1 MIYKLHARAASSAA
15 ACFVSSA
22 LSSLSCAHAAEVPV
36 TRADPVVVTATR
48 FEDRALGKPVNVTV
62 IDAEAI
68 RNSTARTVPDLLAE
82 QAGFAVHDFFGN
94 NAATT
99 TVDLRGFGIN
109 GAQNTLILV
118 DGRRVS
124 DIDLSG
130 VQWSAVPLSAI
141 DRIEIVR
148 GGGSV
153 LYGDGATA
161 GVINI
166 ITKSPASRPSTVTL
180 RGAVGSYDTR
190 EGVIEGNYARD
201 GVGINLIATD
211 FESDGYRRN
220 NQNRQTNA
228 LADLRWAGGAGDFSI
243 KLGTDNQGIRLPG
256 ARQVQPSAGV
266 NQLATDRRGAST
278 PLDWAQREGNRASFD
293 WNRKT
298 GFGEFTLGAGWR
310 DKAQRSYFD
319 FGGFPDYREVA
330 LDVWSLTPRAKID
343 LPVFG
348 RPNSLVVGIDWYRWE
363 YELRRSNS
371 TMNIGQPF
379 NTIAARQDTV
389 GVYALNSTSLTERLS
404 LSVGGRRER
413 LSIAASD
420 RFNPAAPGGA
430 FGSGAPAASQ
440 RAYETAYE
448 LGAKYQISPTVAV
461 MAKTARSYRFANV
474 DETYETSAA
483 FTNQFQF
490 LKPQT
495 ARSHELSAD
504 YRGGKAGARATVFVI
519 DVDDEIH
526 LDPYSTGVGNR
537 NLPPSRRRGVELEA
551 HTRPLPKLGLAAAYS
566 YIEAKFR
573 EGVLAGSPFSLQNV
587 NLAGKQVPLVPRHK
601 ASLRASW
608 DFTPATRLN
617 ALVSYVSSQLMDND
631 EANTL
636 GVSIPAYTLVD
647 LKLTHRWKSWA
658 FAAGVN
664 NLFNRKYYNYAVR
677 SQFVLDRYNAYP
689 LPERNGTVSAE
700 YQF

>member
-1 MIYKLHARAASSAA
+1 MIYPLHARRAASAA
-15 ACFVSSA
+15 ACFVSTA
-22 LSSLSCAHAAEVPV
+22 LGVHAAEVPV
-36 TRADPVVVTATR
+36 TRGDPVVVTATR
-48 FEDRALGKPVNVTV
+48 FESRALGAPVNVTV

-94 NAATT
+94 NASTT
-99 TVDLRGFGIN
+99 TVDLRGFGIT

-141 DRIEIVR
+141 ERIEIVR

-153 LYGDGATA
+153 LYGDGAVA
-161 GVINI
+161 GVVNI
-166 ITKSPASRPSTVTL
+166 ITQSPASRPSTVIV

-190 EGVIEGNYARD
+190 EGVVEGNYSR
-201 GVGINLIATD
+201 GGIGINLIGSQ

-228 LADLRWAGGAGDFSI
+228 LADLRWAAGAAGDFSV

-298 GFGEFTLGAGWR
+298 GFGEFTIGAGWR
-310 DKAQRSYFD
+310 DKAQRSFFD

-348 RPNSLVVGIDWYRWE
+348 RPNSLVVGVDWYRWN
-363 YELRRSNS
+363 YDLRRSNA
-371 TMNIGQPF
+371 TTNIAQPF
-379 NTIAARQDTV
+379 NTVAARQDTV
-389 GVYALNSTSLTERLS
+389 GVYALNSTSLTDRVT

-413 LSIAASD
+413 LSIDASD

-440 RAYETAYE
+440 RTYESAYEV
-448 LGAKYQISPTVAV
+448 GAKYQIVPAFAV

-495 ARSHELSAD
+495 ARSHDLSAD
-504 YRGGKAGARATVFVI
+504 YRQGNAGARATLFVI
-519 DVDDEIH
+519 DVNDEIH

-551 HTRPLPKLGLAAAYS
+551 NARPLPKLGLAAAYT
-566 YIEAKFR
+566 YIDAKFR
-573 EGVLAGSPFSLQNV
+573 EGVLEGSPFSLQNV
-587 NLAGKQVPLVPRHK
+587 NLSGKQVPLVPRHK
-601 ASLRASW
+601 VTLRASW
-608 DFTPATRLN
+608 DFTPATRFN
-617 ALVSYVSSQLMDND
+617 TLVSYVGSQLMDND

-636 GVSIPAYTLVD
+636 GVSIPAYTPVD

-664 NLFNRKYYNYAVR
+664 NLFNQKYYNYAVR

-689 LPERNGTVSAE
+689 LPERNGTISAE

>member
-1 MIYKLHARAASSAA
+1 MIYKLHARRAASAA
-15 ACFVSSA
+15 ACFVSTA
-22 LSSLSCAHAAEVPV
+22 LGVHAAEVPV
-36 TRADPVVVTATR
+36 TRGEPVIVTATR
-48 FEDRALGKPVNVTV
+48 FEDRMPGKPVNVTV

-99 TVDLRGFGIN
+99 TVDLRGFGIT

-141 DRIEIVR
+141 ERIEIVR

-153 LYGDGATA
+153 LYGDGAVA
-161 GVINI
+161 GVVNI
-166 ITKSPASRPSTVTL
+166 ITKSPASRPSTVIV

-190 EGVIEGNYARD
+190 EGVIEGNYS
-201 GVGINLIATD
+201 GGGIGINLIGTQ

-228 LADLRWAGGAGDFSI
+228 LADLRWAAGAAGDFSV

-298 GFGEFTLGAGWR
+298 GFGEFTIGAGWR
-310 DKAQRSYFD
+310 DKAQRSFFE

-348 RPNSLVVGIDWYRWE
+348 RPNSLVVGVDWHRWN
-363 YELRRSNS
+363 YDLRRSDA
-371 TMNIGQPF
+371 TTHIAQPF
-379 NTIAARQDTV
+379 NTVAARQDTV
-389 GVYALNSTSLTERLS
+389 GVYALNSTSLTDRVT

-413 LSIAASD
+413 LSIDASD

-440 RAYETAYE
+440 RTYESAYEV
-448 LGAKYQISPTVAV
+448 GAKYQIVPTFAV

-495 ARSHELSAD
+495 ARSHDLSAD
-504 YRGGKAGARATVFVI
+504 YRRGDAGARATLFVI
-519 DVDDEIH
+519 DVQDEIH

-551 HTRPLPKLGLAAAYS
+551 NARPLPKLGLAAAYT
-566 YIEAKFR
+566 YIDAKFR
-573 EGVLAGSPFSLQNV
+573 EGVLEGSPFSLQNV
-587 NLAGKQVPLVPRHK
+587 NLSGKKVPLVPRHK
-601 ASLRASW
+601 VTVRASW
-608 DFTPATRLN
+608 DFTPATRFN
-617 ALVSYVSSQLMDND
+617 TLVSYVGSQLMDND

-664 NLFNRKYYNYAVR
+664 NLLNRKYYNYAVR

-689 LPERNGTVSAE
+689 LPERNGTISAE

>member
-1 MIYKLHARAASSAA
+1 MIYKLHARRAASAA
-15 ACFVSSA
+15 ACFVSTA
-22 LSSLSCAHAAEVPV
+22 LCVHAAEVPV
-36 TRADPVVVTATR
+36 SRGEPVVVTATR
-48 FEDRALGKPVNVTV
+48 FESRALGAPVNATV

-141 DRIEIVR
+141 ERIEIVR

-153 LYGDGATA
+153 LYGDGAVA
-161 GVINI
+161 GVVNI
-166 ITKSPASRPSTVTL
+166 ITKSPASRPSAVTV

-190 EGVIEGNYARD
+190 EGAVEANYAQG
-201 GVGINLIATD
+201 GVGINLIGTH

-220 NQNRQTNA
+220 NENRQTNA
-228 LADLRWAGGAGDFSI
+228 LADLRWAAGAAGDFSI

-278 PLDWAQREGNRASFD
+278 PLDWAQREGNRASVD

-298 GFGEFTLGAGWR
+298 GFGEFTVGAGWR
-310 DKAQRSYFD
+310 DKAQRSYFN

-348 RPNSLVVGIDWYRWE
+348 RPNSLVVGVDWHRWD
-363 YELRRSNS
+363 YELRRSNA
-371 TMNIGQPF
+371 TTNIAQPF

-389 GVYALNSTSLTERLS
+389 GVYALNSTSLTERVT

-413 LSIAASD
+413 LSIDASD
-420 RFNPAAPGGA
+420 VFNPAAPGGA

-448 LGAKYQISPTVAV
+448 VGAKYQVVPALAL
-461 MAKTARSYRFANV
+461 MAKTARSYRFAKV

-495 ARSHELSAD
+495 ARSYDLSAD
-504 YRGGKAGARATVFVI
+504 YRRGGAGARATLFVI
-519 DVDDEIH
+519 DVQDEIH

-551 HTRPLPKLGLAAAYS
+551 NARPLPKLGLAAAYA
-566 YIEAKFR
+566 YIDAKFR

-587 NLAGKQVPLVPRHK
+587 SLAGKQVPLVPRHK
-601 ASLRASW
+601 VTLRASW

-617 ALVSYVSSQLMDND
+617 ALVSYVGSQLMDND

-664 NLFNRKYYNYAVR
+664 NLFNEKYYNYAVR

-689 LPERNGTVSAE
+689 LPERNGMVSAE

>member
-1 MIYKLHARAASSAA
+1 MIYKLHARRAASAA
-15 ACFVSSA
+15 ACFVSTA
-22 LSSLSCAHAAEVPV
+22 LGAHAAEVPV
-36 TRADPVVVTATR
+36 TRGDPVVVTATR
-48 FEDRALGKPVNVTV
+48 FESRALGAPVNVTV

-94 NAATT
+94 NASTT
-99 TVDLRGFGIN
+99 TVDLRGFGIT

-124 DIDLSG
+124 DVDLSG

-141 DRIEIVR
+141 ERIEIVR

-153 LYGDGATA
+153 LYGDGAVA
-161 GVINI
+161 GVVNI
-166 ITKSPASRPSTVTL
+166 ITKSPASRPSTVIV

-190 EGVIEGNYARD
+190 EGVIEGNYSR
-201 GVGINLIATD
+201 GGIGINLIGTQ

-228 LADLRWAGGAGDFSI
+228 LADLRWAAGAAGDFSL

-278 PLDWAQREGNRASFD
+278 PLDWAQREGNRASLD

-298 GFGEFTLGAGWR
+298 GFGEFTIGGGWR
-310 DKAQRSYFD
+310 DKAQRSFFD

-348 RPNSLVVGIDWYRWE
+348 RPNSLVVGVDWYRWD
-363 YELRRSNS
+363 YELRRSNA
-371 TMNIGQPF
+371 TTNIGRPF
-379 NTIAARQDTV
+379 NTVAARQDTV
-389 GVYALNSTSLTERLS
+389 GVYALNSTSLTDRVT

-413 LSIAASD
+413 LSIDASD
-420 RFNPAAPGGA
+420 RFDPAAPGGA

-448 LGAKYQISPTVAV
+448 LGAKYQIVPAFAV

-495 ARSHELSAD
+495 ARSHDLSAD
-504 YRGGKAGARATVFVI
+504 YRQGDAGARATLFVI
-519 DVDDEIH
+519 DVNDEIH

-551 HTRPLPKLGLAAAYS
+551 NARPLPKLGLAAAYT
-566 YIEAKFR
+566 YIDAKFR
-573 EGVLAGSPFSLQNV
+573 EGVLEGSPFSLQNV
-587 NLAGKQVPLVPRHK
+587 NLSGKQVPLVPRHK
-601 ASLRASW
+601 VTVRASW

-617 ALVSYVSSQLMDND
+617 TLVSYVGSQLMDND

-636 GVSIPAYTLVD
+636 GVSIPSYTLVD

-689 LPERNGTVSAE
+689 LPERNGTISAE